1 MNLYQSLIFAV
12 LLVAAT
18 STFVNTSEFWRKK
31 LNFTGPLAYECYSGM
46 RLLMKG
52 IKKSIGT
59 TPRDKQ
65 ECTTASSEHMHTV
78 LLSQIQEYH
87 SSSGFK
93 VDLEQAHSLVHSLNL
108 APLELPKIVTIKCH
122 THGTSW
128 DILFSSISH

>member
-1 MNLYQSLIFAV
+1 MNLYQSLIVAV

-46 RLLMKG
+46 RLLMKA

-65 ECTTASSEHMHTV
+65 ECTTASSEHIRTV
-78 LLSQIQEYH
+78 LPNQIQEYH

-93 VDLEQAHSLVHSLNL
+93 EDLEQAHSLVLSPNL
-108 APLELPKIVTIKCH
+108 APSELPKRRTIKCL

-128 DILFSSISH
+128 AILSSSISH